1 MMMDI
6 SVSGGAPGTDAS
18 ASVRSGRGA
27 GRGDAAD
34 QNGGFSD
41 VLSKAGNSDQDAD
54 GVDKSG
60 QQDASDSAE
69 AAARNLRG
77 RNPKPLIDLNDASL
91 QGQVDVQS

>member
-27 GRGDAAD
+27 GKGEAAD

-41 VLSKAGNSDQDAD
+41 ALSKAGNNDQDAD
-54 GVDKSG
+54 AVDTSD
-60 QQDASDSAE
+60 QQAANDSAE
-69 AAARNLRG
+69 AVARNLRG
-77 RNPKPLIDLNDASL
+77 RNPKPLIDL
-91 QGQVDVQS
+91 